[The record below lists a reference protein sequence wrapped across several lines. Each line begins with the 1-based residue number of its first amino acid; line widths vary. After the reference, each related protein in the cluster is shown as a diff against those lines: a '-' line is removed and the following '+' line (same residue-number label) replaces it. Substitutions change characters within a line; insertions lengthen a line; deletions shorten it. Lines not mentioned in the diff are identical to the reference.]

1 VGQRFIHDRQAGSTR
16 TTGVCCSIT
25 SLTRTPHALVPGARH
40 GRSRAF
46 ASYQAMALSASV
58 MAGPTVWRVHELAIT
73 VIGPDRTG
81 IVADVAEALAG
92 VGANLSDSTMTR
104 LRGHFAMTLICTGVT
119 AEAVEK
125 ALAPIG
131 ADGRLLATVR
141 AVQPETDVDA
151 AGEPYLVSV
160 HGADR
165 LGIVAAVTRVVA
177 AAGGNIT
184 DLTTRLTGPLYV
196 LVAEV
201 DLPRGAADGLA
212 TRLAETAA
220 ELGVDV
226 TLRRADSEIL

>member
-1 VGQRFIHDRQAGSTR
+1 
-16 TTGVCCSIT
+16 
-25 SLTRTPHALVPGARH
+25 
-40 GRSRAF
+40 
-46 ASYQAMALSASV
+46 
-58 MAGPTVWRVHELAIT
+58 VHELAIT

-81 IVADVAEALAG
+81 IVADVAEALSG

-104 LRGHFAMTLICTGVT
+104 LRGHFAMTLICSGPT
-119 AEAVEK
+119 AEDVQK
-125 ALAPIG
+125 ALAPI
-131 ADGRLLATVR
+131 DGVLSTVR
-141 AVQPETDVDA
+141 AVQPEADGAA

-201 DLPRGAADGLA
+201 DLPRGAADDLA
-212 TRLAETAA
+212 VRLTATA
-220 ELGVDV
+220 DELGVDV
-226 TLRRADSEIL
+226 TLRRAESEIL